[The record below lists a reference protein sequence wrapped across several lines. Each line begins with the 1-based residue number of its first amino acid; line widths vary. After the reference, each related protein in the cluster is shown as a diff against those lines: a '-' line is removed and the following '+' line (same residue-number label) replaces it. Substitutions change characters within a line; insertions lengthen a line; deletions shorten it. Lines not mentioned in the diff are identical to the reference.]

1 MVRSISK
8 NRLVRNIFT
17 QLAEVYDQ
25 VEPAMTFG
33 RGEAWRRRAVQQTL
47 LSKPHRI
54 LDACSGIGHLSQ
66 QLANSYGPQT
76 HIVAADFCP
85 AMVAVAKQKLR
96 VQHLHRRVEF
106 KTENVEIMP
115 FPDEFFDAV
124 FITFGLRFVSDIR
137 TVLRECQRVLRRRH
151 PLVILELAVP
161 RHPLRWPVQFY
172 REYLFPLLGRWQ
184 TKAPKALLHP
194 LHDSLRHYPDPDKLS
209 RMLVR
214 AGFDNVEYQRLGG
227 GVATLHRAVKPGEVE

>member
-8 NRLVRNIFT
+8 NRLIRNIFT
-17 QLAEVYDQ
+17 KLADVYDQ
-25 VEPAMTFG
+25 VEPAVTFG
-33 RGEAWRRRAVQQTL
+33 RGEIWRRRAVQLTQ

-54 LDACSGIGHLSQ
+54 LDACSGIGHMSR
-66 QLANSYGPQT
+66 QLANSFGPQT
-76 HIVAADFCP
+76 HIVAVDFCP

-115 FPDEFFDAV
+115 FPDEFFDAI
-124 FITFGLRFVSDIR
+124 FLSFGLRFVSDIR

-161 RHPLRWPVQFY
+161 RPPLNLAIHLY
-172 REYLFPLLGRWQ
+172 REYLFPLLGQWQ
-184 TKAPKALLHP
+184 TKLPKVLLHP

-209 RMLVR
+209 RMLIR
-214 AGFDNVEYQRLGG
+214 AGFDEVEYQRLGG
-227 GVATLHRAVKPGEVE
+227 GVATLHRAVKPGELE